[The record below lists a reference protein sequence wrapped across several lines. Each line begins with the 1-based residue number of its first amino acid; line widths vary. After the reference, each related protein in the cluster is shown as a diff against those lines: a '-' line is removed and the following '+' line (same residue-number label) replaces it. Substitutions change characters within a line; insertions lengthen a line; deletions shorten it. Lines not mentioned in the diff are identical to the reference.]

1 MASSHPD
8 IRGVHRTCL
17 QLELASTADVAVAIT
32 GSLQWLSFLKVNLHL
47 RIWANL
53 KHQVSPPPPKK
64 QNNAYFLEVGP
75 GSVDFFGGPFGDD
88 DLRVTWRSWMQHHMK
103 TMSLKKT
110 HRLQI
115 VMGYLWKSDKSMLN
129 PQGFMVPS
137 DATIET
143 NGYGSEC
150 WILQRMRIK
159 HGQKRHCPINK
170 LYKVP
175 SNYKLVNES
184 FQMNSKCRSL

>member
-1 MASSHPD
+1 MLRWPSLAACNDSHFWK
-8 IRGVHRTCL
+8 
-17 QLELASTADVAVAIT
+17 STST
-32 GSLQWLSFLKVNLHL
+32 SGSGQ
-47 RIWANL
+47 IWNT
-53 KHQVSPPPPKK
+53 KFRHPPKK
-64 QNNAYFLEVGP
+64 NKITRIFLKSAQVR
-75 GSVDFFGGPFGDD
+75 SIFFGGPFGDD